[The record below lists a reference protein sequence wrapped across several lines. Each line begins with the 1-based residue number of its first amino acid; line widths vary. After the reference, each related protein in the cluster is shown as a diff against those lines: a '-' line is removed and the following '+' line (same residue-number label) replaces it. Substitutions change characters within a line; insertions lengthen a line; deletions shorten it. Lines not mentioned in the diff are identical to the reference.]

1 MGDPDTLRILDP
13 SKVKIFKDEFNR
25 MWLRI
30 GDELIPDARPV
41 RALPISNPNKYIFFF
56 DKDGK
61 EVGMIQDPSKLDQNS
76 KKVLFEE
83 LKLIYFIPKIKKI
96 YSLVERYGASSWEVE
111 TDIGR
116 KRFEVQ
122 ERENIRVLQGRK
134 VVIKDVDGNLYEI
147 PDYYKLDPSSRA
159 LLETE
164 I

>member
-13 SKVKIFKDEFNR
+13 SNVKIFKDEFNR

-30 GDELIPDARPV
+30 GDELIPDVRPV

-56 DKDGK
+56 DKDGE
-61 EVGMIQDPSKLDQNS
+61 EVGMIQDPSKLDKNS

-83 LKLIYFIPKIKKI
+83 LELIYFIPKIKKI

-122 ERENIRVLQGRK
+122 ERENIRVLQGRR

-147 PDYYKLDPSSRA
+147 PDYHKLDPSSRA